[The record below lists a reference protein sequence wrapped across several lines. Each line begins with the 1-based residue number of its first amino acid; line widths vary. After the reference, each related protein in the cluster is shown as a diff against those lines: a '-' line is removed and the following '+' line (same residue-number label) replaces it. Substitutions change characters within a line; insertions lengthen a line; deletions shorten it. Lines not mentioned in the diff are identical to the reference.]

1 MSLLAN
7 IQSGKENKPP
17 RLLVYGSEGIGK
29 AQPLDAQVLT
39 PEGFVAMG
47 ELKVGDRVIGV
58 DGKPRNI
65 LAIFPQGKKEVFRV
79 HFRDGSQTE
88 CCDEHLWFTQTRGER
103 ERHQPGAVRTL
114 NTIRRTL
121 RYGTHFNHAVPRV
134 APVEFAPGAELPV
147 SPWLL
152 GVYLGDGNMSGCPL
166 ITNPEEDIRRRITE
180 SIDESDATS
189 PTEKAIRIRKRLRGH
204 EKCIFAKALQEFDL
218 DKCISDTKF
227 IPERYLLASVEDRLE
242 LLRGLCDSDGYVA
255 KPGAVEIS
263 TASAQ
268 MAKDIMFLVR
278 SLGGSIT
285 TRTRQGRYRT
295 PEGMKEVKLSYRLY
309 FSFTNGIV
317 PVASEK
323 HTARWSEPEWTIRHS
338 IRKVEAAGKKKCQCL
353 VIDALDGLY
362 VTDDFIVTHNSTFG
376 SGAPG
381 AIFIPTEDGLGEIDC
396 HRFPLCR
403 SLSEVMAC
411 LNAVRRE
418 EHSYQTLVIDSLDW
432 LERLIFDEV
441 CREYGVRS
449 IEKADG
455 GYARGYVH
463 ALTHWRK
470 ILTEL
475 DGIRNERNMA
485 IILLA
490 HAKIEKFEDPES
502 SAYDRYSPRLHKHA
516 TSLISEWVDA
526 VLFATKRFRVQK
538 ENAGFNGERA
548 IAAPIGADGGER
560 YLRTI
565 GSPACVAK
573 NRYSLPGE
581 IPLSWEAFIAALNAA
596 PVKK

>member
-103 ERHQPGAVRTL
+103 ERHQPERFEHSILSGGHFATGHTSIMRFRASRRL
-114 NTIRRTL
+114 NLLPAPNCRFRRGCSVFISAT
-121 RYGTHFNHAVPRV
+121 A
-134 APVEFAPGAELPV
+134 
-147 SPWLL
+147 
-152 GVYLGDGNMSGCPL
+152 NMSGCPI

-180 SIDESDATS
+180 SVDEFDATS

-227 IPERYLLASVEDRLE
+227 IPERYLLASVGDRLE

-268 MAKDIMFLVR
+268 MAKDIIFLVR

-411 LNAVRRE
+411 LNAMRRE